1 VVILKLDKQ
10 IRIRLQQLTGT
21 VCYQFLGFTLNLE
34 EDTIIDSF
42 DSSSQELTEEL
53 AVKLIVP
60 MFKHYTMGN
69 PIPLVGRF
77 VKFRDLPGGCA
88 YEVAFVNRA
97 VKPLE
102 QVFGADPELFFQAAK
117 LLGGKRLN
125 LGSDV
130 SVEIMMLKGIPLT
143 FILYVSDEFGAAA
156 NILYDESAASFLPTE
171 DLAVLGELT
180 TLRLIEAKQKGLKKY
195 DV

>member
-1 VVILKLDKQ
+1 MGTLKLDKQ
-10 IRIRLQQLTGT
+10 IRLRLQQLTGT
-21 VCYQFLGFTLNLE
+21 VYYQFLGFTLNLE
-34 EDTIIDSF
+34 EDTIVDSF
-42 DSSSQELTEEL
+42 DSSAQKLTEEL
-53 AVKLIVP
+53 AVKLIAP
-60 MFKHYTMGN
+60 MFRHYTMGN
-69 PIPLVGRF
+69 PVPLVGRL
-77 VKFRDLPGGCA
+77 VKFKDLPGGYA
-88 YEVAFVNRA
+88 YEVAFINRA

-102 QVFGADPELFFQAAK
+102 QVFGTDPELFFQAAE

-130 SVEIMMLKGIPLT
+130 SVEILTLKGIPLT

-156 NILYDESAASFLPTE
+156 NILYDESAASFLHTE

-180 TLRLIEAKQKGLKKY
+180 TLRLIEAKQKGLKN